1 MSCELK
7 SFLPVL
13 SLKGSTVSA
22 LVLSVF
28 FAGHALAA
36 KPGHG
41 TVTSAAGEP
50 LQLMIPMLELNPQ
63 DQLVLSA
70 KVADA
75 RLWVQAGL
83 TPPVDLESLTVT
95 VLPGLSEDSRRL
107 VVSSTKVATRSP
119 VDILLE
125 VTTATGA
132 AQVQSSYL
140 VLLPETFVRE
150 GKLQSSDRFKVGR
163 GDTLFSIAQRH
174 AVPGTNIYQMLWA
187 LYEANPDAFIG
198 NNMNLL
204 RAGAAIKIPDAQ
216 TVRAVDTR
224 TAREMFQK
232 HLSAFN
238 QRRGVNAGRAAP
250 KVETGST
257 QSGAVTPAA
266 PAPVAGENVDQLRL
280 SAASQEEQN
289 ADAKVAVTKEIAE
302 LQSRIDALQQNVR
315 QLKEIAG
322 ETAVTPADS
331 VNVENSGNSV
341 TPANGPDSNSST
353 DAKSA
358 LERSTNTLVNSTVN
372 TETAVPAPVEI
383 PAIHRSD
390 KSVDQADKSAPAA
403 NILERLTSMLAEN
416 ILAVL
421 TAVLALSALVIAWM
435 LRRAGERRDEESDD
449 LDSQSSMPPALQSDF
464 DKKLNAISLSL
475 DDDEPLADEPVAEQP
490 SSNITKKP

>member
-1 MSCELK
+1 
-7 SFLPVL
+7 
-13 SLKGSTVSA
+13 
-22 LVLSVF
+22 
-28 FAGHALAA
+28 
-36 KPGHG
+36 
-41 TVTSAAGEP
+41 
-50 LQLMIPMLELNPQ
+50 
-63 DQLVLSA
+63 
-70 KVADA
+70 
-75 RLWVQAGL
+75 
-83 TPPVDLESLTVT
+83 
-95 VLPGLSEDSRRL
+95 
-107 VVSSTKVATRSP
+107 
-119 VDILLE
+119 
-125 VTTATGA
+125 
-132 AQVQSSYL
+132 
-140 VLLPETFVRE
+140 
-150 GKLQSSDRFKVGR
+150 
-163 GDTLFSIAQRH
+163 
-174 AVPGTNIYQMLWA
+174 MLWA

-204 RAGAAIKIPDAQ
+204 RAGAAIQIPDAQ

-289 ADAKVAVTKEIAE
+289 ADAKVAATKEIAE

-322 ETAVTPADS
+322 ETTVTPADS

-341 TPANGPDSNSST
+341 THANGPDSNSST

-358 LERSTNTLVNSTVN
+358 LEISTNTPVNPTVN
-372 TETAVPAPVEI
+372 TETAVSAPVDI
-383 PAIHRSD
+383 PAIPRSD
-390 KSVDQADKSAPAA
+390 KPADQADKSAPAA
-403 NILERLTSMLAEN
+403 NILERFTSLLAEN

-449 LDSQSSMPPALQSDF
+449 LDAQSSMPPALQSDF

-475 DDDEPLADEPVAEQP
+475 DDDEPLADEPG
-490 SSNITKKP
+490 SIISKKP

>member
-1 MSCELK
+1 MSRELK

-41 TVTSAAGEP
+41 TVISAAGEP

-70 KVADA
+70 KIADA
-75 RLWVQAGL
+75 RLWAQAGL
-83 TPPVDLESLTVT
+83 TAPVDLESMTVT
-95 VLPGLSEDSRRL
+95 VLPGLSEDSRRI
-107 VVSSTKVATRSP
+107 VVSSTKVTTRSP

-140 VLLPETFVRE
+140 VLVPETFVRE

-174 AVPGTNIYQMLWA
+174 AVPGTNVYQMLWA

-238 QRRGVNAGRAAP
+238 QRRGVNAGRAVP

-280 SAASQEEQN
+280 SAASKEEQN
-289 ADAKVAVTKEIAE
+289 ADAKVAATKEIAE
-302 LQSRIDALQQNVR
+302 LQSRIDTLQQNVR

-322 ETAVTPADS
+322 ETTVSAADS
-331 VNVENSGNSV
+331 VNVENTGNSV
-341 TPANGPDSNSST
+341 TPANGSDSNSST
-353 DAKSA
+353 SAKSA
-358 LERSTNTLVNSTVN
+358 TENNTDALIN
-372 TETAVPAPVEI
+372 TSANAETAAPAPVDI
-383 PAIHRSD
+383 PAVPRTD
-390 KSVDQADKSAPAA
+390 KPADQAAKSAAPAA
-403 NILERLTSMLAEN
+403 NILERLTSLLAEN

-449 LDSQSSMPPALQSDF
+449 LDTQSSMSPALQSDF

-475 DDDEPLADEPVAEQP
+475 DDDEPLADKPG
-490 SSNITKKP
+490 STISKKP